1 MCGPARRPLTFFPWR
16 DGRRCSPRATP
27 RSYFEGAQHNKL
39 KSQYR
44 VASFDTSV
52 FWLQSSK
59 ARERWPVTDAKVAR
73 LKEAFRPKQ
82 KEDPSGS
89 GGALAEGG
97 GEGGRPA
104 KRARA
109 AAAGAAPR

>member
-1 MCGPARRPLTFFPWR
+1 M
-16 DGRRCSPRATP
+16 
-27 RSYFEGAQHNKL
+27 
-39 KSQYR
+39 
-44 VASFDTSV
+44 ASFDTSV